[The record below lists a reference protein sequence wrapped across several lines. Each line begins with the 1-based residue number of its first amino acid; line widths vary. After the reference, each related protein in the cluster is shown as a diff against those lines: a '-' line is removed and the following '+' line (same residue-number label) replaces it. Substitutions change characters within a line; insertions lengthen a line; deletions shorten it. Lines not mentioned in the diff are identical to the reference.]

1 MNTDLIILFAGI
13 GVLLAIGAMWM
24 WHYLFRK
31 ARELHQVETELLAA
45 FESRRDLLPYL
56 IESYRGV
63 IKEDS
68 PLIQKIIEERSAARE
83 ARGFKS
89 IWGKEQRLEE
99 FVGKFLA
106 ENDSNKILET
116 SISWIE
122 ARTDLQK
129 TGEILHD
136 QLDHR
141 NVLANYL
148 KEKKKQ
154 FPYVLFGWGIK
165 RS

>member
-1 MNTDLIILFAGI
+1 MNTDLIILLVGI
-13 GVLLAIGAMWM
+13 GILLCVGGMWL

-31 ARELHQVETELLAA
+31 ASELKRVETELLAA

-63 IKEDS
+63 IKADS
-68 PLIQKIIEERSAARE
+68 PLIKEIIKERSAARE

-106 ENDSNKILET
+106 ENDSNKMLET

-129 TGEILHD
+129 TGEVLHD
-136 QLDHR
+136 KLDHR
-141 NVLANYL
+141 NVLDNYL

-154 FPYVLFGWGIK
+154 FPYVLFGWAVK
-165 RS
+165 K